1 MHKKIFVIVVT
12 FNGMQWIEKCLHSVI
27 NSLLRVD
34 IIVVD
39 NCSTDGTTDFIKLNF
54 KNVSLIE
61 QNRNLGFGAANNV
74 GLNIALQKGGEYF
87 LLLNQDAYL
96 EKDTITTLV
105 EEMELNQDYGL
116 LSPIH
121 LNGNGDKM
129 DLYFQSYVSPNSC
142 KDFLSDVFLKKNI
155 KNIYNVNFVNAAIWL
170 LSKKT
175 LKEVGGFNPYFF
187 HYAEDNDYVNR
198 CQFKELKV
206 GIVPKAIAYHDR
218 DLINRK
224 FNLKMFININDLKLL
239 NPNNSW
245 SVNKM
250 LKFTLR
256 KIFISMIKLN
266 KDNFYYNFHYFKK
279 TMKNYN
285 LIKDIQK
292 KSILIDYSFLNY
304 NN

>member
-1 MHKKIFVIVVT
+1 MHKKTFVIVVS
-12 FNGMQWIEKCLHSVI
+12 FNGMQWIESCL
-27 NSLLRVD
+27 NSILNSSFPVD

-39 NCSTDGTTDFIKLNF
+39 NCSTDGTSDFIKLKF
-54 KNVSLIE
+54 KNILLIE
-61 QNRNLGFGAANNV
+61 QNQNLGFGAANNI

-96 EKDTITTLV
+96 DKSTITTLL

-121 LNGNGDKM
+121 LNGNGNQI
-129 DLYFQSYVSPNSC
+129 DLYFQYYVSPNSC
-142 KDFLSDVFLKKNI
+142 KDFLSDIFLKKNI
-155 KNIYNVNFVNAAIWL
+155 KNIYNVSFVNAAIWL

-175 LKEVGGFNPYFF
+175 LQKVGGFNPYFF

-198 CQFKELKV
+198 CQFNKIKV

-218 DLINRK
+218 DLKNRK
-224 FNLKMFININDLKLL
+224 FNLKTFVNVNDLKLL
-239 NPNNSW
+239 DPNNSW

-256 KIFISMIKLN
+256 QIIISIMKMN
-266 KDNFYYNFHYFKK
+266 KYNFYYNFYYLKK
-279 TMKNYN
+279 TIKNYN

-292 KSILIDYSFLNY
+292 TSISQNYPFLNY
-304 NN
+304 SN